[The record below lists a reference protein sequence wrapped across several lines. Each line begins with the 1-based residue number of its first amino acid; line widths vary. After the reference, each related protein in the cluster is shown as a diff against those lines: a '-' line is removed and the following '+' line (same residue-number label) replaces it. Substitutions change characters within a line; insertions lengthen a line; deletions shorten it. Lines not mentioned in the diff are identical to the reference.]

1 MELALTDAVV
11 PQVPSQALS
20 LVLWV
25 VVPLPLLELLARQIL
40 VLRLPLGTGTESEC
54 CYDDHKFQ
62 ADEELTG
69 FLH

>member
-1 MELALTDAVV
+1 MKLVLTDAVV

-25 VVPLPLLELLARQIL
+25 IVPLPLLELLARQIL
-40 VLRLPLGTGTESEC
+40 VLRLPLRTKTKLKCSR
-54 CYDDHKFQ
+54 DNQKFQ
-62 ADEELTG
+62 ADKELTG